1 MAKKYI
7 VLFAVVFLAA
17 PGVGTCVLW
26 QKHVFAAQEGQEPV
40 LENGQSFRYA
50 KITSISGNEMQ
61 YAVLEPQTQTKDKS
75 GAYAE
80 TDKTGQ
86 MQIPVGTQVETKL
99 GTVTTFSRLAGGD
112 RIKML
117 LQKDDSGS
125 DVLLKIWIVE

>member
-1 MAKKYI
+1 M
-7 VLFAVVFLAA
+7 
-17 PGVGTCVLW
+17 
-26 QKHVFAAQEGQEPV
+26 
-40 LENGQSFRYA
+40 RYW
-50 KITSISGNEMQ
+50 SRRQ
-61 YAVLEPQTQTKDKS
+61 
-75 GAYAE
+75 

>member
-7 VLFAVVFLAA
+7 TLLAVVFLAA
-17 PGVGTCVLW
+17 AGMGTCVLR
-26 QKHVFAAQEGQEPV
+26 QAHVIAAQEGKEFV
-40 LENGQSFRYA
+40 LEEGQTFAYA
-50 KITSISGNEMQ
+50 KIMSMSGNEMQ
-61 YAVLEPQTQTKDKS
+61 YAVLEPKTGDLS
-75 GAYAE
+75 GTYAE
-80 TDKTGQ
+80 TDETGQ